1 MNAISDLSL
10 IDLAA
15 LAWFALLWGGY
26 TFYAD
31 RLKSEGRT
39 LLTVMRRH
47 REAWMVRMLSR
58 ENRVFDSTIMAA
70 IMRSVG
76 LYSTTT
82 LFILAGLLA
91 ILGSMDK
98 AQQVVASLPYV
109 QAGTQ
114 MQWELKIL
122 LMLVIFIYAFF
133 KFAWSLRQFNYA
145 LVLIGA
151 APPPAEADSP
161 DARAFA
167 LGTARVVSGGVMN
180 FNRGVRAYYYGL
192 AALSWFLHPV
202 LFAVVTVWVVAV
214 IYRREFLS
222 YTLELLESVPEPE
235 IKID

>member
-1 MNAISDLSL
+1 MEILNSLSL
-10 IDLAA
+10 MDIGAVL
-15 LAWFALLWGGY
+15 WFAVLWGGY

-31 RLKSEGRT
+31 RLKSDGRT

-47 REAWMVRMLSR
+47 REVWMMRMLER

-109 QAGTQ
+109 QSGSQ

-151 APPPAEADSP
+151 APPRERADTP
-161 DARAFA
+161 QAADYA
-167 LGTARVVSGGVMN
+167 LATARVVSGGVLN

-192 AALSWFLHPV
+192 AALSWFLHPL
-202 LFAVVTVWVVAV
+202 LFAVITVWVVAV

-222 YTLELLESVPEPE
+222 YTLELLESVPGPE
-235 IKID
+235 GKAD